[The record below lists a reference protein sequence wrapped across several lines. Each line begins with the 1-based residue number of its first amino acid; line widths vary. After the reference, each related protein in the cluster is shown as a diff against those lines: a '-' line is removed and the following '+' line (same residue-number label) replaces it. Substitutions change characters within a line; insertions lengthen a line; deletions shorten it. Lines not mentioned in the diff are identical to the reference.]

1 MPSHLGHV
9 DVTRVSDRAFSLKF
23 TGHNCAP
30 LKSRIRRLSLLERGA
45 GFPKPCTRCWRP
57 LFQIWVSVSWIS
69 DNWID
74 YLVTQIKSELTP
86 GRVCV
91 YEAGC
96 VIGCVKVRTKWK
108 NLGGSARLLASCR
121 GPEASVSPL
130 LKWGFLFHLLSRK
143 VRFERHSVWESLPSV
158 ETSEGIWHVGT
169 ETPKMW
175 GCGKDQM
182 SLSTWKE
189 TGCSLPP
196 QPRPPPP
203 NFFLPETLA
212 GACPPSCPTSW
223 PAREV

>member
-121 GPEASVSPL
+121 GPEASVSPH

-196 QPRPPPP
+196 QPRPATPPP
-203 NFFLPETLA
+203 QFFST
-212 GACPPSCPTSW
+212 
-223 PAREV
+223 